1 MTVFFFY
8 PFNVLFVFILANIFL
23 AIINQTY
30 RYSKDIQDQ
39 EEAAE
44 EDDDKKMDMIQA
56 ILFCFNAAK
65 MQSEKSK
72 AARSQRKKLQ
82 DDGAQKEDHLEVFD
96 KLTLNLQDN

>member
-44 EDDDKKMDMIQA
+44 EDDDKKMDMI
-56 ILFCFNAAK
+56 
-65 MQSEKSK
+65 
-72 AARSQRKKLQ
+72 
-82 DDGAQKEDHLEVFD
+82 
-96 KLTLNLQDN
+96 